1 MAERRP
7 GWSLPQQ
14 MYLSPQAF
22 ERDMARVFMRGWSF
36 VGHIARIP
44 AVGDYFLHEIGD
56 ESIVVMRSGGEDT
69 AVCSRPGGLLRA
81 QRLRPVQ
88 HGRQRV
94 SLVSGVV
101 GGGKRGPPAQHAHR
115 SGRPHQ
121 PRIARRLVH
130 VERGDAALRLPARRS
145 ARPAARLPGNATG
158 SVDEK
163 KPLWSKSSA
172 GRASNHLLAS
182 YAMEEICRRDRPAS
196 RWSSTSRPG
205 KTPFHAAL
213 SSGAELP

>member
-1 MAERRP
+1 MRVAGGGEVEAWVAERRP

-22 ERDMARVFMRGWSF
+22 ERDMARVFMGGWSF

-88 HGRQRV
+88 PWQAT
-94 SLVSGVV
+94 
-101 GGGKRGPPAQHAHR
+101 RGPGVG
-115 SGRPHQ
+115 SCGR
-121 PRIARRLVH
+121 R
-130 VERGDAALRLPARRS
+130 
-145 ARPAARLPGNATG
+145 
-158 SVDEK
+158 
-163 KPLWSKSSA
+163 
-172 GRASNHLLAS
+172 
-182 YAMEEICRRDRPAS
+182 
-196 RWSSTSRPG
+196 
-205 KTPFHAAL
+205 
-213 SSGAELP
+213 